1 MKYLVRV
8 PIASLYLRPESPCEL
23 ADEALCGWS
32 LELLE
37 ELPEGWCKVKTHY
50 GYTGFTRRNSLVDTD
65 ALVAAWQQRP
75 KAVVTRFTA
84 DILDAPKVQGGCVET
99 LTRGSTTP
107 VTSGW

>member
-37 ELPEGWCKVKTHY
+37 ELKGLMK
-50 GYTGFTRRNSLVDTD
+50 
-65 ALVAAWQQRP
+65 
-75 KAVVTRFTA
+75 
-84 DILDAPKVQGGCVET
+84 
-99 LTRGSTTP
+99 
-107 VTSGW
+107 